1 VFIKLSYPL
10 SEKTPVCF
18 GYTVKTKFIPV
29 KRIAN
34 GNHANTTEVHLFTHN
49 GTHMDAPW
57 HFNPEGKHVDE
68 LDVEDWVFNNPKAI
82 DVSHR
87 PKRNIGR
94 SDIEPF
100 FSKDDNSDLLLVFS
114 GLSLLIESN
123 TKEYMENFPGF
134 TSDAADFILKETKIR
149 AIALDL
155 PSVDPVENILARN
168 YPIHRM
174 MLGDV
179 KHSLI
184 IIENVNI
191 APALGKKVNRVFAV
205 PLLLEG
211 LDGSPINIF
220 AEVD

>member
-1 VFIKLSYPL
+1 MFIKLSYPL

-18 GYTVKTKFIPV
+18 GYTVATKFIPV
-29 KRIAN
+29 KRIVN

-57 HFNPEGKHVDE
+57 HFNPEGRHIDE
-68 LDVEDWVFNNPKAI
+68 LDVEDWVYNSPKVV

-87 PKRNIGR
+87 PSRNIDR

-114 GLSLLIESN
+114 GMSLLIESN
-123 TKEYMENFPGF
+123 TREYMENFPGL
-134 TSDAADFILKETKIR
+134 TSDAADFILKETR
-149 AIALDL
+149 VRGIAVDL
-155 PSVDPVENILARN
+155 PSVDPIENILARN
-168 YPIHRM
+168 FPIHRM

-179 KHSLI
+179 KRSLI

-191 APALGKKVNRVFAV
+191 TPVLGKKAKRVFAV
-205 PLLLEG
+205 PLLFKG
-211 LDGSPINIF
+211 LDGSPVNIF